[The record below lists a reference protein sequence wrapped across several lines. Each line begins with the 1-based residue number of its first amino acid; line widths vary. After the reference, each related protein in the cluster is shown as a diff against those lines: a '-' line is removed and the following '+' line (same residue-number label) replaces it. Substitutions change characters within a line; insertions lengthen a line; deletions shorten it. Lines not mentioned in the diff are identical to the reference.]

1 MKNTIEEQNYSI
13 ASKEAINAGDDVA
26 FYSFQLSHLTENLPI
41 KIVLKKIGNLEILNK
56 IDKAKKQLKQ
66 AEKLL
71 VLAKAKERA
80 AWAALQMQAWSSF

>member
-80 AWAALQMQAWSSF
+80 AWAALQMQA